1 MNIEK
6 NIYFTIDGNDYD
18 YNAFAADP
26 CHLLSNLNEASR
38 KCLPLILQF
47 FLNFY
52 LIFFS
57 RPMLLSSKPK

>member
-47 FLNFY
+47 F
-52 LIFFS
+52 
-57 RPMLLSSKPK
+57 